1 MDNIHP
7 IYILILAIVLNVT
20 LQIYIKIVHKFTFLK
35 SIKFGLSLSFIFLL
49 FLFYNHI
56 NLNIWDKLEIS
67 LLYILSSY
75 CYIVIINTPESS
87 VRLKILFLIYK
98 KKITKKKLLQ
108 KYNNNEMFKLR
119 LKKLVNSKTID
130 IKNYNFFI
138 KNKNIIILFYLFKF
152 LKKIYLGN
160 NTKL

>member
-7 IYILILAIVLNVT
+7 IYILILALSLNI
-20 LQIYIKIVHKFTFLK
+20 LSQLYIKLVHKFTFLK
-35 SIKFGLSLSFIFLL
+35 SIKFGFSLGLVFFIIF
-49 FLFYNHI
+49 FYN
-56 NLNIWDKLEIS
+56 NTKLNIWDKFEIS
-67 LLYILSSY
+67 LLYILASY
-75 CYIVIINTPESS
+75 CYIVLINTPESS

-119 LKKLVNSKTID
+119 LKKLLKSKTIG
-130 IKNYNFFI
+130 IKKYNLFVI
-138 KNKNIIILFYLFKF
+138 NKNIIILFYLFKF

>member
-1 MDNIHP
+1 MDSIHP
-7 IYILILAIVLNVT
+7 IYILILAIFLNVI
-20 LQIYIKIVHKFTFLK
+20 LQIYTKIVHKFTFLN
-35 SIKFGLSLSFIFLL
+35 SIKFGFSLSYIFLL

-56 NLNIWDKLEIS
+56 NLNIGDKFEIS

-75 CYIVIINTPESS
+75 CYVVIINTPESS
-87 VRLKILFLIYK
+87 VRLKILFLIYN

-119 LKKLVNSKTID
+119 LKKLVKSKTIS

-138 KNKNIIILFYLFKF
+138 INKNIIILFYLFKF
-152 LKKIYLGN
+152 LKNIYLGN
-160 NTKL
+160 NSKL

>member
-7 IYILILAIVLNVT
+7 IYILILAIVLNAT

-35 SIKFGLSLSFIFLL
+35 SIKFGFSLSFIFLL

-87 VRLKILFLIYK
+87 VRLKILL
-98 KKITKKKLLQ
+98 
-108 KYNNNEMFKLR
+108 
-119 LKKLVNSKTID
+119 
-130 IKNYNFFI
+130 
-138 KNKNIIILFYLFKF
+138 
-152 LKKIYLGN
+152 
-160 NTKL
+160 

>member
-7 IYILILAIVLNVT
+7 IYILILALSLNI
-20 LQIYIKIVHKFTFLK
+20 LSQLYIKLVHKFTFLK
-35 SIKFGLSLSFIFLL
+35 SIKFGFSLGLVFFIIF
-49 FLFYNHI
+49 FYN
-56 NLNIWDKLEIS
+56 NTKLNIWDKFEIS
-67 LLYILSSY
+67 LLYILASY
-75 CYIVIINTPESS
+75 CYIVLINTPESS
-87 VRLKILFLIYK
+87 VRLKILFLINK

-119 LKKLVNSKTID
+119 LKKLLKSKTIG
-130 IKNYNFFI
+130 IKKYNLFVI
-138 KNKNIIILFYLFKF
+138 NKNIIILFYLFKF